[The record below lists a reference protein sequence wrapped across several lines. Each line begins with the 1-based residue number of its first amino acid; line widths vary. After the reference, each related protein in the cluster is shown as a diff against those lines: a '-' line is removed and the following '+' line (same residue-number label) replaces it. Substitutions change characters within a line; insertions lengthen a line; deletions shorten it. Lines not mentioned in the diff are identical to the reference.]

1 VSQKRSTFVLVNPSE
16 ILAALVGLK
25 YVRVLRYEHNGP
37 AVELMIEQVLG
48 EVRCPSCSERAQV
61 KERPV
66 VRYVDLPVY
75 GAPMRL
81 HRSGQLPLKTASTH
95 RSTCCARRPEV
106 DAADLLLAEKGQKTH
121 SQPRPATGINKG
133 RRTAAR

>member
-1 VSQKRSTFVLVNPSE
+1 
-16 ILAALVGLK
+16 
-25 YVRVLRYEHNGP
+25 
-37 AVELMIEQVLG
+37 
-48 EVRCPSCSERAQV
+48 
-61 KERPV
+61 

-95 RSTCCARRPEV
+95 RPTCCARRPEV